1 LESLLVDEHLAT
13 DTALRVVVETTEGCW
28 VNIESS
34 LLGHPKIVKLSE
46 RWGIDMSV
54 ELFHSAVLSSADLE
68 LSDDGESLRLSAWR
82 RQPFVP
88 FDERARRQK
97 LLEDTWVRFPQMS
110 ESELAAITVPVSAG
124 AAHLQDVFRREGC
137 ALVTGVLTSEECA
150 RLEELW
156 KEDLLSLIDEEQD
169 LPAGIVEVLGR
180 VQKEGCGAWPAAWSA
195 LLGKKGCASQRGL
208 PHGAFAWA
216 ARLHPNVRRVFA
228 ELFGVVAEELAVGL
242 DVPFWKASD
251 TIFRQD
257 TNPQWLHV
265 DQNHATGL
273 THMCAQ
279 GVLYVWPSTD
289 DNASTTALWPR
300 SHTDTYTRL
309 MRDPLASSRSNSVR
323 LSQLHNLYERE
334 DLAAQAVAGTRRVP
348 CPAGS
353 VLLWDSRTVHQG
365 WEAGSRLAQPVC
377 WEPRMRRD
385 EQTLLRKLFM
395 CVTGTPSSHSSSEG
409 RVHGMARCGR
419 VQPTRCSHDRP
430 GLRVVVPHCVTPEK
444 EHACVTMQDAL
455 WGPTVKR
462 QDPARNAKK
471 VTSTQGDAIKLLLRA
486 EVFEAL

>member
-1 LESLLVDEHLAT
+1 MSGLVARNCWRT
-13 DTALRVVVETTEGCW
+13 RGC
-28 VNIESS
+28 VS
-34 LLGHPKIVKLSE
+34 
-46 RWGIDMSV
+46 
-54 ELFHSAVLSSADLE
+54 
-68 LSDDGESLRLSAWR
+68 
-82 RQPFVP
+82 
-88 FDERARRQK
+88 
-97 LLEDTWVRFPQMS
+97 PQMS

-156 KEDLLSLIDEEQD
+156 KRICSASLTKSKISLQVLLRCLAAFRKKAAEHGLRRGVRCWGRRVALPSEAHHSLTHFLIYFLTRLVPSSFFFWQLVSVGENIAWESKFNEQ
-169 LPAGIVEVLGR
+169 
-180 VQKEGCGAWPAAWSA
+180 
-195 LLGKKGCASQRGL
+195 GL

-309 MRDPLASSRSNSVR
+309 MRGPRSP
-323 LSQLHNLYERE
+323 
-334 DLAAQAVAGTRRVP
+334 AAV
-348 CPAGS
+348 
-353 VLLWDSRTVHQG
+353 
-365 WEAGSRLAQPVC
+365 
-377 WEPRMRRD
+377 
-385 EQTLLRKLFM
+385 
-395 CVTGTPSSHSSSEG
+395 
-409 RVHGMARCGR
+409 
-419 VQPTRCSHDRP
+419 
-430 GLRVVVPHCVTPEK
+430 
-444 EHACVTMQDAL
+444 
-455 WGPTVKR
+455 PTVF
-462 QDPARNAKK
+462 
-471 VTSTQGDAIKLLLRA
+471 G
-486 EVFEAL
+486 